1 MSNYLLIFDLDGTLV
16 NSKIEYN
23 ELKADLRALIHE
35 MVSEKEYELITGVSR
50 SILELVELI
59 AKKDL
64 NGQKT
69 KKAWE
74 IVEDYELRGYEN
86 VEIDPD
92 VIPTLEKIKSNGHI
106 IAILTN
112 NSKKLTR
119 IAMKKYEFDKYI
131 TEVITRDDVKR
142 TKPDPEGIKKL
153 MTKFDKNADKTIFIG
168 DSWLDAQAAENAGVQ
183 FIYFRDKAFTRDKK
197 KKPTDIKL
205 IDTINE
211 ILEFI

>member
-1 MSNYLLIFDLDGTLV
+1 MSTCLVIFDLDGTLV
-16 NSKIEYN
+16 DSKIAYN
-23 ELKADLRALIHE
+23 ELKDALRALIQE
-35 MVSEKEYELITGVSR
+35 MVSEEEYELITSVPR

-59 AKKDL
+59 AKKDP

-69 KKAWE
+69 KEAWE
-74 IVEDYELRGYEN
+74 IVEDYELKGYEN
-86 VEIDPD
+86 VEIDSD
-92 VIPTLEKIKSNGHI
+92 VIPTLEQIKSRGHI

-119 IAMKKYEFDKYI
+119 IAMKRYEFDKYF
-131 TEVITRDDVKR
+131 TEVITRDDVER

-153 MTKFDKNADKTIFIG
+153 MAKFDKNVDKTIFIG

-197 KKPTDIKL
+197 KKPTDIK
-205 IDTINE
+205 IVDKINE